1 MLARALTVL
10 TLVVVLFLWILSFLA
25 FCKAFSFIYFWRI
38 LFNLF
43 IFIFQHSK
51 FSFIWIDFP
60 PTLASV
66 DYTTCFCPLLDLFD
80 SCRVWTQRILQY
92 LFIYLFLASFSVQLL
107 GISELLDSEKYSV
120 FFVFINSTGYSLVF
134 TEFLKVYEW
143 AFARSSK
150 PCLWELK
157 HRAWTEI
164 VLCVLVWFCHW
175 CSGLCQWVQSVE
187 DTLLNSELITERK
200 IGVVF
205 SPHLAFCGYFS
216 WFFGKCYLPLSSC
229 GHISLKFLLCIIQLG
244 IRKKYLQ
251 SYSIPYFL
259 KYLYLN
265 DLTLIARQLSE
276 GQWLCFFTYKSRLTE
291 SKWQGHIIGKS
302 GTQIQDF
309 WVQARYFS
317 CS

>member
-43 IFIFQHSK
+43 IFIVQHSK

-120 FFVFINSTGYSLVF
+120 FLFSLIPQATPWFSQSFWKFMSGFLHDLLSPVCGSWSIGPGLRLFFVCLFDSATGALV
-134 TEFLKVYEW
+134 Y
-143 AFARSSK
+143 ASG
-150 PCLWELK
+150 
-157 HRAWTEI
+157 
-164 VLCVLVWFCHW
+164 
-175 CSGLCQWVQSVE
+175 CSQ
-187 DTLLNSELITERK
+187 
-200 IGVVF
+200 
-205 SPHLAFCGYFS
+205 
-216 WFFGKCYLPLSSC
+216 
-229 GHISLKFLLCIIQLG
+229 
-244 IRKKYLQ
+244 
-251 SYSIPYFL
+251 
-259 KYLYLN
+259 
-265 DLTLIARQLSE
+265 
-276 GQWLCFFTYKSRLTE
+276 
-291 SKWQGHIIGKS
+291 
-302 GTQIQDF
+302 
-309 WVQARYFS
+309 
-317 CS
+317 